1 MATIARD
8 PERRAIFFWRGIFAR
23 MIEEATVPIMT
34 NDNEP
39 NIIPSTL
46 SRRIEGDGTF
56 IEIEIYRIEGE
67 EGWILEVVDE
77 DDAATI
83 YEDRFDTEQAA
94 LQEVLDAIAEHGV
107 RVYLEEGF
115 PDDEEEGD
123 AFTLH

>member
-1 MATIARD
+1 M
-8 PERRAIFFWRGIFAR
+8 FAR
-23 MIEEATVPIMT
+23 SGAEQSFWFGTFALVIEEATIPIMT

-39 NIIPSTL
+39 IIIPSTL

-56 IEIEIYRIEGE
+56 IDVEIYRIEGE

-83 YEDRFDTEQAA
+83 YEDRFDSDQAA
-94 LQEVLDAIAEHGV
+94 LQEVLDAIAEYGV

-115 PDDEEEGD
+115 PDDDEEDD
-123 AFTLH
+123 AFTIH